1 MITQER
7 LKELFDYQD
16 GQLIWK
22 VKKAQCVK
30 IGTAAGWANRDV
42 HGQQYINVEIDNK
55 SYKVHR
61 LVFMYHH
68 GYFPSTIDHIDGNR
82 FNNKIENLREVTASP
97 NAQNSKF
104 RKSNT
109 SGHKNVSFDKRNK
122 RWRVMVRVDG
132 VNKSFGYYDDLELAG
147 LVAAEARDK
156 FHGQFARHF

>member
-68 GYFPSTIDHIDGNR
+68 GYFPSRIDHIDGNR
-82 FNNKIENLREVTASP
+82 FNNKIENLREVTASQ

-122 RWRVMVRVDG
+122 RWRVMVRVNG